1 MFPRA
6 GDLKKIPDVF
16 WAAWNPRPFQI
27 SCSWEQATVLLTS
40 NPTGQRL
47 ESVTD
52 HKFMAKQTFRAW
64 GKMENN
70 WQKNYSGKKQTVEDL
85 PSVLFSIQV
94 LLGSEQ
100 AFVPWKFTTSLKK
113 NPLLL
118 WKYHP
123 FTMNPSWRWRT
134 LARLT
139 VNFFGGFLMMCQTR
153 AAGAGRI
160 PHPPKTTPG
169 VITCMWGT

>member
-16 WAAWNPRPFQI
+16 RAAWSPCPFQI

-52 HKFMAKQTFRAW
+52 HKFMQSKHSGHG
-64 GKMENN
+64 GK
-70 WQKNYSGKKQTVEDL
+70 WRITGKKIILEKKTVEDL

-100 AFVPWKFTTSLKK
+100 AFVPWKFTSSLKK

-134 LARLT
+134 LARLN

-160 PHPPKTTPG
+160 PHPPRSTPG
-169 VITCMWGT
+169 VITCTWGT